1 MKQWV
6 ASFVA
11 MRPVIVFDQQGHG
24 RTADTPRAMSYEQF
38 GDDAAALLNALEVE
52 RADVM
57 GYSQGGGVA
66 LQLALR
72 HPQLV
77 AKLVTLSAPTAGMAG
92 TRRSSKRSKVSLA
105 TSS

>member
-1 MKQWV
+1 MVKSPDGKPRVWRV
-6 ASFVA
+6 GEPFGDMAEK
-11 MRPVIVFDQQGHG
+11 IL
-24 RTADTPRAMSYEQF
+24 PRARSQWPGE
-38 GDDAAALLNALEVE
+38 AALLHALEIE

-77 AKLVTLSAPTAGMAG
+77 SKLEL
-92 TRRSSKRSKVSLA
+92 
-105 TSS
+105 TSCG